1 MVNLEILVRI
11 STEHRHEFM
20 QAFEMFSMKQAKGD
34 ECTGACLDRSIFE
47 CIGTANCFLWLEQWT
62 DFESLDAYMQTNH
75 FKAILGA
82 LQVLGNLVA
91 IHKGELSELS
101 ADSI

>member
-1 MVNLEILVRI
+1 MVNLEILVHI
-11 STEHRHEFM
+11 SIEHRHEFM

-47 CIGTANCFLWLEQWT
+47 CIGTANCFLWLEKWT
-62 DFESLDAYMQTNH
+62 DSRSLDAYMETDH

-82 LQVLGNLVA
+82 IQVLGKLVA
-91 IHKGELSELS
+91 IHTGELSELS
-101 ADSI
+101 AGSL